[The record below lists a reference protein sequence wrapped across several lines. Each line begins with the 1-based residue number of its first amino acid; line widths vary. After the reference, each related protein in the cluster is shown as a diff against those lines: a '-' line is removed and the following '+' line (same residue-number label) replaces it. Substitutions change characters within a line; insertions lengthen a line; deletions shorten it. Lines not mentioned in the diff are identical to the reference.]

1 MILAYKL
8 DHRSSSLVYER
19 IFLRT
24 VEAFGL
30 KGKILREGFLL
41 KLYVEASDTE
51 TLEKFATVF
60 AEALPHSI
68 FLYHTEATIVE
79 EMPAEESLSL
89 LETKLPLPF
98 CPQCAK
104 KVTDPEDE
112 NFYNLFASCE
122 CCGYGTQGE
131 ARSYRE
137 EIQQAVMALSSGSYV
152 QLQTHYG
159 SYTLGLPSKAC
170 QDLSFDLLSYDLA
183 TVLKYAHVE
192 EHELS
197 ALASFEKPLLML
209 KTHAAFANDFKIET
223 AELLRFKLPDD
234 MVLYLLMEELH
245 HLGIDLLFI
254 TQEQITTAED
264 LSIVQAVEEMTPIE
278 VVASAQAVA
287 IVSGDKGLPAFPVS
301 AQTVVPLSAFYS
313 VIKEHAL
320 RDENIIGINLSRT
333 APNSVLVHGQKYG
346 TIEYLSLNFT
356 FDSIA
361 TIFNQ
366 IIESDE
372 NGGKI
377 VRNYKKAFPEH
388 FERIIQIAF
397 EDPQFNIYRLW
408 GVVAIVLEL
417 TDSEDPME
425 AAAVLERNTML
436 FLGTKGPRI
445 DYKLHNEE
453 GKVHLDPLMTIRTAM
468 SFRLAGV
475 DPLTLSFGVM
485 ESFCEFLANEMDQVK
500 QSMDT
505 TAIAISGSMLENKH
519 LFAKLSNEMGINH
532 RVYFNNQLPV
542 DGKNILYGG
551 MTLTEEK

>member
-1 MILAYKL
+1 MILEYRL
-8 DHRSSSLVYER
+8 DYRSSSLVYER

-24 VEAFGL
+24 LKTLGL
-30 KGKILREGFLL
+30 HGKIIKENFLL
-41 KLYVEASDTE
+41 KLYVETDDTE
-51 TLEKFATVF
+51 MLEQFATVF

-68 FLYHTEATIVE
+68 FLYQTEASIVE
-79 EMPAEESLSL
+79 EMPEE
-89 LETKLPLPF
+89 EGFVPPEAKLPLSF

-112 NFYNLFASCE
+112 NFYNLFTSCE

-137 EIQQAVMALSSGSYV
+137 EIQQAVMVLSSGNHV
-152 QLQTHYG
+152 LLQTHYG
-159 SYTLGLPSKAC
+159 CYTLGVPSKAC

-209 KTHAAFANDFKIET
+209 KTRAAFANDFKIET
-223 AELLRFKLPDD
+223 EELLRFKLPDD

-245 HLGIDLLFI
+245 HLGIDLLCM
-254 TQEQITTAED
+254 TQEALPFAESFR
-264 LSIVQAVEEMTPIE
+264 LVKPRKEMIPIE
-278 VVASAQAVA
+278 VVASPKAVA
-287 IVSGDKGLPAFPVS
+287 IISGDKGLPEFPEATES
-301 AQTVVPLSAFYS
+301 ITPLSEFYS
-313 VIKEHAL
+313 VIKEHQLA
-320 RDENIIGINLSRT
+320 DDNMVGIHLSKT
-333 APNSVLVHGQKYG
+333 GKNSIQVHGQKYG
-346 TIEYLSLNFT
+346 TIEYLSLNFI

-361 TIFNQ
+361 TIFKQ

-377 VRNYKKAFPEH
+377 VQNYKKAYPEH
-388 FERIIQIAF
+388 FARIIQIAF
-397 EDPQFNIYRLW
+397 EDPHFNIYRLW
-408 GVVAIVLEL
+408 GVVAIVLGL
-417 TDSEDPME
+417 TESEDPME
-425 AAAVLERNTML
+425 AAAVLEENTML
-436 FLGTKGPRI
+436 FLGNKGPRI

-453 GKVHLDPLMTIRTAM
+453 GKVTLDPLMTIRTAM

-475 DPLTLSFGVM
+475 DPLTLSYGVM

-505 TAIAISGSMLENKH
+505 TAIAVSGSMLANKH
-519 LFAKLSNEMGINH
+519 LFAKLSNEISINH
-532 RVYFNNQLPV
+532 RLYFNNQLPV
-542 DGKNILYGG
+542 EGRNRSYGG
-551 MTLTEEK
+551 MSPES